1 MKFEELKLKGAFIIN
16 PEKIEDER
24 GYFART
30 WDKEIFQKNKID
42 SDVSQCNISHN
53 TKKGTIRGLHYQSKP
68 FEEAK
73 VVRCTRGKAFEVL
86 VDLRKNSETYLKWTS
101 VEISS
106 NNLKMIFVP
115 KGFALGFQTLED
127 ETALFYQM
135 SQFYKP
141 EYAKGIRYD
150 DPCLKITWPL
160 KVTVISQN
168 DRSWK
173 NLDDESKKLI

>member
-1 MKFEELKLKGAFIIN
+1 MKFQELRLKGAFVIN

-24 GYFART
+24 GFFART
-30 WDKEIFQKNKID
+30 WDKEIFAKNKMD
-42 SDVSQCNISHN
+42 SNILQCNISHN

-73 VVRCTRGKAFEVL
+73 VVRCTKGKAYEVL
-86 VDLRKNSETYLKWTS
+86 IDLRKNSETYLKWTS

-106 NNLKMIFVP
+106 DNLKMIFVP

-127 ETALFYQM
+127 ETMLFYQM
-135 SQFYKP
+135 SQLYNP

-150 DPCLKITWPL
+150 DPRLKITWPL
-160 KVTVISQN
+160 ECTVIS
-168 DRSWK
+168 K
-173 NLDDESKKLI
+173 KDESFDLL